1 MERAREM
8 SNNPKRDTNSFQ
20 ELIQQFL
27 NEPESEV
34 NKRRLQEI
42 LDEEI
47 NKPEDQIDLQLVDEI
62 LAVLEP
68 RTAEQKEID
77 ASWDRLDQ
85 KIQDKQTEDKMRPA
99 PLRKTVVF
107 LGKIAA
113 VAAAIIV
120 LFFITVGSAKAM
132 KWTFL
137 LKFLNPIAQTFGI
150 SLDEREPETDQ
161 TMNSSMEDSIL
172 ESTQFSSEADV
183 PIQYKGYRIRLS
195 HVPERFTFVNGSVLH
210 DETWIVFNLF
220 YQSGEE
226 WLSYS
231 INIFTDDETV
241 LLLDYEKTVDEL
253 RTENVG
259 MKELTF
265 YHNSRDKTVSV
276 SWVDRNAHYSLVGN
290 LTEEELFEIVE
301 GFNE

>member
-1 MERAREM
+1 M
-8 SNNPKRDTNSFQ
+8 SNNPKRDANSFQ

-68 RTAEQKEID
+68 QTAEQKEIN
-77 ASWDRLDQ
+77 ASWNRLDQ
-85 KIQDKQTEDKMRPA
+85 KIQDKQSEDKTIPA
-99 PLRKTVVF
+99 RHRSVMVF
-107 LGKIAA
+107 LGRIAA
-113 VAAAIIV
+113 VAAAIVV

-137 LKFLNPIAQTFGI
+137 LKLLNPIAQTFGI
-150 SLDEREPETDQ
+150 SLDERKPETDQ
-161 TMNSSMEDSIL
+161 EMNYPIEDSIL
-172 ESTQFSSEADV
+172 EQTQFSSETDV
-183 PIQYKGYRIRLS
+183 PIQYEGYRIRLS
-195 HVPERFTFVNGSVLH
+195 HVPERFTFMSGSVLN
-210 DETWIVFNLF
+210 DELWIIYNMF
-220 YQSGEE
+220 YQSGET
-226 WLSYS
+226 WLNYYV
-231 INIFTDDETV
+231 NIFPDDKTDLV
-241 LLLDYEKTVDEL
+241 LEYEKTADVL
-253 RTENVG
+253 RTETVG

-265 YHNSRDKTVSV
+265 YHNSTDETISV
-276 SWVDRNAHYSLVGN
+276 SWVDKNAHYSLYGN
-290 LTEEELFEIVE
+290 LTEEELSEIIE

>member
-1 MERAREM
+1 M
-8 SNNPKRDTNSFQ
+8 SNKPERDANSFQ

-47 NKPEDQIDLQLVDEI
+47 NKPEDQIDLQFVDEI

-68 RTAEQKEID
+68 RIVEREEID

-85 KIQDKQTEDKMRPA
+85 KIQDKQTEDKTRPA
-99 PLRKTVVF
+99 PLRKTIVF

-113 VAAAIIV
+113 VAAAIVV

-161 TMNSSMEDSIL
+161 EMNYPIEDSIL
-172 ESTQFSSEADV
+172 EQTQFSSEADV
-183 PIQYKGYRIRLS
+183 PIQYMGYKIRLN
-195 HVPERFTFVNGSVLH
+195 HVPERYAFVNGSVLN
-210 DETWIVFNLF
+210 DETWTIFNMF
-220 YQSGEE
+220 YQFDEG
-226 WLSYS
+226 WLNYYV
-231 INIFTDDETV
+231 NIFPENEADLV
-241 LLLDYEKTVDEL
+241 LDYEKTADVL
-253 RTENVG
+253 KTENVG

-265 YHNSRDKTVSV
+265 YHNSDEETLSV
-276 SWVDRNAHYSLVGN
+276 SWVDRNAHYSLFGN
-290 LTEEELFEIVE
+290 LTEDELSEIIE
-301 GFNE
+301 GFDE

>member
-1 MERAREM
+1 M
-8 SNNPKRDTNSFQ
+8 SNNLERDTNSFQ
-20 ELIQQFL
+20 EIIQQFL

-42 LDEEI
+42 LDEEM

-68 RTAEQKEID
+68 RTAEREEID

-85 KIQDKQTEDKMRPA
+85 KIQDKQSEGKTMPA
-99 PLRKTVVF
+99 HHRSVMVF
-107 LGKIAA
+107 LGRIAA
-113 VAAAIIV
+113 VAAAIVV

-161 TMNSSMEDSIL
+161 TMNSIMEDSTL
-172 ESTQFSSEADV
+172 EQTQFSSEADV
-183 PIQYKGYRIRLS
+183 PVQYEGYRIRLS
-195 HVPERFTFVNGSVLH
+195 HVPKRFTFVSGSVLN
-210 DETWIVFNLF
+210 DETWIMFNMF
-220 YQSGEE
+220 YQTDEE
-226 WLSYS
+226 WINYTV
-231 INIFTDDETV
+231 NIFPEDKTV

-253 RTENVG
+253 KTENVG

-265 YHNSRDKTVSV
+265 YHNSTDETVSV
-276 SWVDRNAHYSLVGN
+276 SWIDRNAHYSLYGN
-290 LTEEELFEIVE
+290 LTEEELSEIIE

>member
-1 MERAREM
+1 M
-8 SNNPKRDTNSFQ
+8 SNKPERDANSFQ

-42 LDEEI
+42 LDEEM

-68 RTAEQKEID
+68 QTTEQKEIN

-85 KIQDKQTEDKMRPA
+85 KIQDKQSEDKTKSA

-107 LGKIAA
+107 LGRIAA
-113 VAAAIIV
+113 VAAAIVV

-161 TMNSSMEDSIL
+161 SMNSIMEDSIT
-172 ESTQFSSEADV
+172 ERTQFSSEADV
-183 PIQYKGYRIRLS
+183 PVQYMGYRIRLYR
-195 HVPERFTFVNGSVLH
+195 VPERFTFVDGSVLH

-265 YHNSRDKTVSV
+265 YHNSDDETISV
-276 SWVDRNAHYSLVGN
+276 SWVDRNAHYSLFGN
-290 LTEEELFEIVE
+290 LSEEELSDIIE

>member
-1 MERAREM
+1 M
-8 SNNPKRDTNSFQ
+8 SNNLERDTNSFQ
-20 ELIQQFL
+20 EIIQQFL

-42 LDEEI
+42 LDEEM

-68 RTAEQKEID
+68 RTAEREEID

-85 KIQDKQTEDKMRPA
+85 KIQDKQSEGKTMPA
-99 PLRKTVVF
+99 HHRSVMVF

-113 VAAAIIV
+113 VAAAIVV

-161 TMNSSMEDSIL
+161 SMNSIMEDSIT
-172 ESTQFSSEADV
+172 ERTQFSSEADV
-183 PIQYKGYRIRLS
+183 PVQYMGYRIRLNR
-195 HVPERFTFVNGSVLH
+195 VPERFTFVNGSVLH
-210 DETWIVFNLF
+210 DETWIVFNMF

-226 WLSYS
+226 WLSCS
-231 INIFTDDETV
+231 VNIFTDDKTV

-253 RTENVG
+253 KTENVG

-265 YHNSRDKTVSV
+265 YHNSTDKTVSV
-276 SWVDRNAHYSLVGN
+276 SWVDRNAHYSLLGN
-290 LTEEELFEIVE
+290 LAEEELSEIID

>member
-8 SNNPKRDTNSFQ
+8 SNNLERDANSFQ

-27 NEPESEV
+27 NDPESEV

-42 LDEEI
+42 LDEEM

-62 LAVLEP
+62 LSVLEP
-68 RTAEQKEID
+68 QTAEQKEIN
-77 ASWDRLDQ
+77 ASWDRLDR
-85 KIQDKQTEDKMRPA
+85 KIQDKQSEGKTIPA
-99 PLRKTVVF
+99 RHRSVMVF
-107 LGKIAA
+107 LGRIAA
-113 VAAAIIV
+113 VAAAIVV

-161 TMNSSMEDSIL
+161 TTISPMEDSVF
-172 ESTQFSSEADV
+172 EQTQYSSEADV
-183 PIQYKGYRIRLS
+183 PVQYKGYRIRLS
-195 HVPERFTFVNGSVLH
+195 HVPEKFTFVNGSVLH

-231 INIFTDDETV
+231 VNIFMNDETV
-241 LLLDYEKTVDEL
+241 LLLDYEKTADVL
-253 RTENVG
+253 KTENIG

-265 YHNSRDKTVSV
+265 YHTWDDETISV

-290 LTEEELFEIVE
+290 LSEEELSEIIE

>member
-1 MERAREM
+1 M
-8 SNNPKRDTNSFQ
+8 SNKPERDANSFQ

-68 RTAEQKEID
+68 RIAEREEID

-85 KIQDKQTEDKMRPA
+85 KIQDKQTEDKTKPA
-99 PLRKTVVF
+99 PLRKTIVF

-113 VAAAIIV
+113 VAAAIVV

-210 DETWIVFNLF
+210 DELWIMLNLF

-241 LLLDYEKTVDEL
+241 LLLDYEKTADVL

-265 YHNSRDKTVSV
+265 YHNSDDETLSV
-276 SWVDRNAHYSLVGN
+276 SWVDRNAHYSLLGT
-290 LTEEELFEIVE
+290 LTEEELSGIIE

>member
-1 MERAREM
+1 M
-8 SNNPKRDTNSFQ
+8 SNNLERDTNSFQ

-68 RTAEQKEID
+68 TTAEREEID
-77 ASWDRLDQ
+77 ASWDRLDR
-85 KIQDKQTEDKMRPA
+85 KIQDKQSEGKTIPA
-99 PLRKTVVF
+99 RHRSVMVF
-107 LGKIAA
+107 LGRIAA
-113 VAAAIIV
+113 VAAAIVV

-161 TMNSSMEDSIL
+161 TNISPMEDSIL
-172 ESTQFSSEADV
+172 EQTQFSSEADV
-183 PIQYKGYRIRLS
+183 PVQYEGYKIRLS
-195 HVPERFTFVNGSVLH
+195 HVPERFTFVSGSVLN
-210 DETWIVFNLF
+210 DELWVLYNMF
-220 YQSGEE
+220 YQSGET
-226 WLSYS
+226 WLNYYV
-231 INIFTDDETV
+231 NIFPDDKTV
-241 LLLDYEKTVDEL
+241 LLLDYEKTADVL

-265 YHNSRDKTVSV
+265 YHNSTDETISV
-276 SWVDRNAHYSLVGN
+276 SWVDRNAHYSLYGN
-290 LTEEELFEIVE
+290 LTEEELTEIIE

>member
-1 MERAREM
+1 M
-8 SNNPKRDTNSFQ
+8 SNNLERDTNSFQ

-34 NKRRLQEI
+34 NKRKLQEI
-42 LDEEI
+42 LDKEM

-68 RTAEQKEID
+68 RTAEQEEIN

-85 KIQDKQTEDKMRPA
+85 KIQDKQSEEKTKPA

-113 VAAAIIV
+113 VAAAIVV

-150 SLDEREPETDQ
+150 SLDEREPGTDQ
-161 TMNSSMEDSIL
+161 TTISPMEDSVF
-172 ESTQFSSEADV
+172 EQTQYSSEADV
-183 PIQYKGYRIRLS
+183 PIQYNGYRIRLN
-195 HVPERFTFVNGSVLH
+195 HVPERFMFMRGSVFQ
-210 DETWIVFNLF
+210 DEIWITFTMF

-231 INIFTDDETV
+231 VNIFPEDEIG
-241 LLLDYEKTVDEL
+241 LLLDYEKTVNEL
-253 RTENVG
+253 KTENVG

-265 YHNSRDKTVSV
+265 YHNSDDETISV
-276 SWVDRNAHYSLVGN
+276 SWVDRNAHYSLVGT
-290 LTEEELFEIVE
+290 LTEEELSGIVE